1 MQNTSSHGLWSFS
14 PASALILCGVSFAL
28 GCSKPVAQFTYSGTL
43 KAPAEIRFD
52 NRSEKAQTFE
62 WNFGD
67 GNTSTDSLPVHTYK
81 KSGTYTV
88 ALTAKMGNKIR
99 TMEEKIHVE
108 APDKCLVEIETDFGN
123 MLVWL
128 YDSTPQH
135 RDNFLKLAETGYFDS
150 LLFHRVIKGFM
161 IQGGDPN
168 SRNAPKG
175 QALGMGGPG
184 YTIPAEF
191 VDSLIHVKGAL
202 AAARTGDQVNP
213 EKRSS
218 GSQFYIVHGQPQT
231 EQQLDQIEARKGFR
245 YSTEQRQTYIAN
257 GGVPFLDRDYTVF
270 GLVIKGLEVIDK
282 IAESAKDGRDRPLED
297 VRMKIRPIN

>member
-1 MQNTSSHGLWSFS
+1 MKKNTLLLHTNFWLFLAG
-14 PASALILCGVSFAL
+14 ILLAT
-28 GCSKPVAQFTYSGTL
+28 GCARPVAQFTYSGEQ

-52 NRSEKAQTFE
+52 NQSQKAQSFE
-62 WNFGD
+62 WDFGD
-67 GNTSTDSLPVHTYK
+67 GTRSTDSIPSHTYK

-88 ALTAKMGNKIR
+88 LLRAKAGNKIR
-99 TMEEKIHVE
+99 VMEEKIQVD

-135 RDNFLKLAETGYFDS
+135 RDNFLKLAEQGYFDS

-218 GSQFYIVHGQPQT
+218 GSQFYIVQGNPLT
-231 EQQLDQIEARKGFR
+231 EEQLDQMEARKGFR
-245 YSTEQRQTYIAN
+245 YSTEQRQTYITN

-270 GLVIKGLEVIDK
+270 GVVIKGLEVIDK
-282 IAESAKDGRDRPLED
+282 IAATAKDGRDRPLED

>member
-1 MQNTSSHGLWSFS
+1 MQKANYFPTVS
-14 PASALILCGVSFAL
+14 PWLLFFGIALVT
-28 GCSKPVAQFTYSGTL
+28 GCSRPVAQFTYSGEQ

-52 NRSEKAQTFE
+52 NQSQKAQSFE
-62 WNFGD
+62 WDFGD
-67 GNTSTDSLPVHTYK
+67 GYFSTDSIPSHTYK

-88 ALTAKMGNKIR
+88 LLRAKAGNKIR
-99 TMEEKIHVE
+99 VMEEKIQVD
-108 APDKCLVEIETDFGN
+108 APDKCLVEIETSFGN

-135 RDNFLKLAETGYFDS
+135 RDNFLKLAEQGYFDS

-175 QALGMGGPG
+175 QPLGMGGPG

-191 VDSLIHVKGAL
+191 VDSLVHVKGAL

-218 GSQFYIVHGQPQT
+218 GSQFYIVQGNPLS
-231 EQQLDQIEARKGFR
+231 EEQLDQMEARKGFR
-245 YSTEQRQTYIAN
+245 YSTEQRQSYLAN

-270 GLVIKGLEVIDK
+270 GIVIKGLEVIDK
-282 IAESAKDGRDRPLED
+282 IAATPKDGRDRPLED
-297 VRMKIRPIN
+297 VQMKIRPIN